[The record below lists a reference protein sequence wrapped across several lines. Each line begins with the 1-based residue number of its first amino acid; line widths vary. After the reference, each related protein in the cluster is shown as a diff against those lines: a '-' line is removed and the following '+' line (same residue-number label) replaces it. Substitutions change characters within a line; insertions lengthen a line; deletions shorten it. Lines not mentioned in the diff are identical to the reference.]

1 MSKFLQ
7 IDSYKPASAEYQ
19 LLPFR
24 FTELDRTRYVLSNI
38 AGEFVTL
45 PKEILPK
52 LINHELRQDDPTYVD
67 LRAKQF
73 LIDGSTS
80 IAKDL
85 SAIKVRS
92 RYERLADF

>member
-7 IDSYKPASAEYQ
+7 IDSYKTRSTEYQ

-24 FTELDRTRYVLSNI
+24 FTELDRGKYVLTNI
-38 AGEFVTL
+38 AGEFVTVS
-45 PKEILPK
+45 KEILPK
-52 LINHELRQDDPTYVD
+52 LINHELQEDDPAYLN

-73 LIDGSTS
+73 LVDRNTS

-85 SAIKVRS
+85 LAIKVRS
-92 RYERLADF
+92 RYARLADF